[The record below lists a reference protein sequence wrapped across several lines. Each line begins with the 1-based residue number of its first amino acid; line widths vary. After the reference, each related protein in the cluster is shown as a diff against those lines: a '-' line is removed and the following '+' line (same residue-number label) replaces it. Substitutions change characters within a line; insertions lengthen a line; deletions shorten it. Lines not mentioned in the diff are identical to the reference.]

1 MDQTNKAT
9 IMTFETDKWNELHN
23 LWFCT
28 ECFFSCY
35 CEGPMV
41 VISSLAPSSLSSSW
55 GMLSIRASMSGIISE
70 GSRDSSYRLTGWP
83 LWSRRN
89 FSKFHLNWG
98 GWVKSGARSF
108 DNLPDV
114 ILMIRI
120 VIQLVRGLEL
130 LPDRRAA
137 ALQEC
142 IDWILILPVDLEGL
156 TVTINQHIE
165 HTSNIT
171 HLHLTSQTSQSWG
184 QSRPQVSR
192 VSKQRISRWR

>member
-1 MDQTNKAT
+1 MV
-9 IMTFETDKWNELHN
+9 
-23 LWFCT
+23 CT
-28 ECFFSCY
+28 ECFLSCY

-41 VISSLAPSSLSSSW
+41 VISSSSLSLSASW

-98 GWVKSGARSF
+98 GGVISRAWIF
-108 DNLPDV
+108 DDLPDV

-120 VIQLVRGLEL
+120 IIQLVRGLEL

-142 IDWILILPVDLEGL
+142 VDWILILPVDLEIL
-156 TVTINQHIE
+156 TVTISQHTE

-171 HLHLTSQTSQSWG
+171 HLRLTSQTSQS
-184 QSRPQVSR
+184 
-192 VSKQRISRWR
+192 

>member
-1 MDQTNKAT
+1 MV
-9 IMTFETDKWNELHN
+9 
-23 LWFCT
+23 CT
-28 ECFFSCY
+28 ECFLSCY

-41 VISSLAPSSLSSSW
+41 VISSSSLSLSASW

-98 GWVKSGARSF
+98 GGVKSGLWSF

-120 VIQLVRGLEL
+120 IIQLVRGLEL

-142 IDWILILPVDLEGL
+142 VDWILILPVDLEEL
-156 TVTINQHIE
+156 TVTIKSTHRAHIK
-165 HTSNIT
+165 HYT
-171 HLHLTSQTSQSWG
+171 LTSDFANI
-184 QSRPQVSR
+184 
-192 VSKQRISRWR
+192 SKLGTKSSPGLTCFKTAYISLALAPGSCNKT

>member
-1 MDQTNKAT
+1 MV
-9 IMTFETDKWNELHN
+9 
-23 LWFCT
+23 CT
-28 ECFFSCY
+28 ECFLSCY

-41 VISSLAPSSLSSSW
+41 VISSLSPSW

-89 FSKFHLNWG
+89 FSKFHLNWE
-98 GWVKSGARSF
+98 GWVKGGSWSF

-142 IDWILILPVDLEGL
+142 VDWILILPVDLEEL
-156 TVTINQHIE
+156 TVTINEHTE

-171 HLHLTSQTSQSWG
+171 HLRLTSQTSQSWG